1 MLPIKDTAD
10 AFVEI
15 FSAPMQGSK
24 SGLLSNLTFAAK
36 DNMDVAGKVTGN
48 GNPSWRAAHKPAKAH
63 AAAVASL
70 LAEGAS
76 LVGTTH
82 MDEFAYSLMGTNA
95 HYGAPLNT
103 AAPERVPGGSSS
115 GSASAVAAGLVDF
128 ALGTDTGG
136 SVRLPASFCGIF
148 GIRPS
153 HGAVDMR
160 GVFPLSPGFDTL
172 GWFAHDATLLAIIG
186 RVLGLSGVSYFSVP
200 WMPVDVWEGVDPA
213 LAAALRPSAEN
224 IASRIGQLITKP
236 LPTVGPLAR
245 ADTYRF
251 WQGRDTWNTIGK
263 QIEKISADFGPDI
276 AARFATARSVD
287 DATFSRANDVRNEI
301 ATAMEAA
308 LAHDVVLI
316 IPTAPGPAPRL
327 DSSQSEFNAFRI
339 EALGLL
345 SVAGHAG
352 LPQIS
357 MPSGQLDGAPVGLSL
372 IGRKGTDGALLSLAE
387 AL

>member
-1 MLPIKDTAD
+1 MPPIEDTAD

-15 FSAPMQGSK
+15 FAKPVQTTK
-24 SGLLSNLTFAAK
+24 SGLLAGLSFAAK

-48 GNPSWRAAHKPAKAH
+48 GNPSWRAAHEPAKAH
-63 AAAVASL
+63 AAAVASVL
-70 LAEGAS
+70 SEGAV

-103 AAPERVPGGSSS
+103 AAPRRVPGGSSS
-115 GSASAVAAGLVDF
+115 GAASAVAAGLVDF

-153 HGAVDMR
+153 HGTVDMA

-172 GWFAHDATLLAIIG
+172 GWFARDATLLATVG
-186 RVLGLSGVSYFSVP
+186 RVLGLSGVSDFRTA
-200 WMPVDVWEGVDPA
+200 WMPADIWDGVDPK
-213 LAAALRPSAEN
+213 LAAALRPSAEK
-224 IASRIGQLITKP
+224 IASRIGRLITAL
-236 LPTVGPLAR
+236 LPIAGPLAR
-245 ADTYRF
+245 ADAYRF
-251 WQGRDTWNTIGK
+251 WQGRDTWRTIGG
-263 QIEKISADFGPDI
+263 QIEKVSSGFGPDI
-276 AARFATARSVD
+276 AARFDAAKSVD
-287 DATFSRANDVRNEI
+287 EATFSKANDLRFEI
-301 ATAMEAA
+301 AAAMKLA
-308 LAHDVVLI
+308 LAGDVVMI
-316 IPTAPGPAPRL
+316 IPTGPGPAPHL
-327 DSSQSEFNAFRI
+327 DASRDEFNAFRI

-345 SVAGHAG
+345 SIAGHAG

-357 MPSGQLDGAPVGLSL
+357 VPGAELEGAPVGLSL
-372 IGRKGTDGALLSLAE
+372 ISRRGTDGALLSLVE

>member
-1 MLPIKDTAD
+1 MPPIKDTAD

-15 FSAPMQGSK
+15 FAKPVQTTK
-24 SGLLSNLTFAAK
+24 SGLLAGLSFAAK

-48 GNPSWRAAHKPAKAH
+48 GNPSWRAAHEPARAH
-63 AAAVASL
+63 AAAVASVL
-70 LAEGAS
+70 SEGAV

-103 AAPERVPGGSSS
+103 AAPRRVPGGSSS
-115 GSASAVAAGLVDF
+115 GAASAVAAGLVDF

-153 HGAVDMR
+153 HGTVDMA

-172 GWFAHDATLLAIIG
+172 GWFARDATLLATVG
-186 RVLGLSGVSYFSVP
+186 RVLGLSGVSDFRTA
-200 WMPVDVWEGVDPA
+200 WMPVDIWDGVDPK
-213 LAAALRPSAEN
+213 LAAALRPFAEK
-224 IASRIGQLITKP
+224 IASRIGRLITAL
-236 LPTVGPLAR
+236 LPIAGPLAR
-245 ADTYRF
+245 ADAYRF
-251 WQGRDTWNTIGK
+251 WQGRDTWRTIGG
-263 QIEKISADFGPDI
+263 QVEKVSSGFGPDI
-276 AARFATARSVD
+276 AARFDAAKSVD
-287 DATFSRANDVRNEI
+287 EATFSKANDLRLEI
-301 ATAMEAA
+301 AAAMNVA
-308 LAHDVVLI
+308 LAGDVVMI
-316 IPTAPGPAPRL
+316 IPTGPGPAPRL
-327 DSSQSEFNAFRI
+327 DASRDEFNAFRI

-345 SVAGHAG
+345 SIAGHAG

-357 MPSGQLDGAPVGLSL
+357 VPGAELEGAPVGLSL
-372 IGRKGTDGALLSLAE
+372 ISRRGTDGALLSLVE